1 MLVEDK
7 IVFSEI
13 KNRNLKVYEALFNNY
28 YPQLIKFAEGYL
40 FDKQAC
46 DDIVQ
51 TLFIH
56 FWENAERIDLDYSM
70 KSYFFQSVKNRCL
83 NHLRDLHIHDL
94 HNIAYM
100 STILTQE
107 DVENIEDPEIM
118 RQVSE
123 AISKLPKEMGEV
135 FRLKY
140 LEGMKLREIAKK
152 NHISENTVKTQL
164 LRAKDKLRKMLFD
177 RTALIFSLLS
187 PFFHAC
193 VS

>member
-13 KNRNLKVYEALFNNY
+13 KNRNLKVYEALFKNY
-28 YPQLIKFAEGYL
+28 YPQLVKFAEGYL

-56 FWENAERIDLDYSM
+56 FWEKAETIDLDYSM

-83 NHLRDLHIHDL
+83 NHLRDLHIHDQ

-107 DVENIEDPEIM
+107 EVESMEDPEIM

-123 AISKLPKEMGEV
+123 AISKLPKEMREV
-135 FRLKY
+135 FKLKY

-152 NHISENTVKTQL
+152 NQISENTVKTQL
-164 LRAKDKLRKMLFD
+164 LRAKDKLRKILFD
-177 RTALIFSLLS
+177 RTALM
-187 PFFHAC
+187 FFL
-193 VS
+193 

>member
-1 MLVEDK
+1 MAIEDK

-13 KNRNLKVYEALFNNY
+13 KNRNRKVYEALFRDY
-28 YPQLIKFAEGYL
+28 YPQLVRFAEGYI
-40 FDKQAC
+40 FDKQVC
-46 DDIVQ
+46 EDIVQ
-51 TLFIH
+51 NLFVY
-56 FWENAERIDLDYSM
+56 FWENAEKIELDVSV
-70 KSYFFQSVKNRCL
+70 KAYFFQSVKNRCL
-83 NHLRDLHIHDL
+83 NHLRDLHIHDR

-100 STILTQE
+100 STILTQDE
-107 DVENIEDPEIM
+107 VESIEDPEIM

-177 RTALIFSLLS
+177 RTALIFVL
-187 PFFHAC
+187 
-193 VS
+193 